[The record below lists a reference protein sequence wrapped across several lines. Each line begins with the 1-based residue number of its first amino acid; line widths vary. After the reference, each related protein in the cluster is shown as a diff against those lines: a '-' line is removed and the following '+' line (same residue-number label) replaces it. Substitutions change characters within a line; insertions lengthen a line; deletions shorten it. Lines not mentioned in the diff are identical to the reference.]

1 MNCQNTQNL
10 NFEVNSLNMKV
21 VKTTLF
27 VLVLS
32 VLTLKSYTQILV
44 DGDSLFGN
52 EWIDYD
58 LSYHKVKLTEDG
70 IYRLTYEALQDANI
84 PVDQI
89 PAADYQLYRLGQ
101 TQRIFTSTEGILS
114 EGDFIEFYGVKN
126 RSELDRHMFEN
137 PDEEML
143 NPEYSLVS
151 DTMVYFLTWSA
162 EGSPNR
168 FTQINNDI
176 SNPPTPRS
184 WYMHSEKQVLSQSH
198 YKPLINSQGVRF
210 SHYVE
215 GEGFSS
221 DQNTQHSFSIPAS
234 QHQSQGP
241 VPFIRFRMTGN
252 AVEHN
257 VSIQWNGSERLAL
270 EIPAFNLARTGAPLI
285 DSTITLSPSDVSTN
299 NMFSATTSG
308 STDRIRFS
316 VVELSYPR
324 AFIFE
329 NSPSVHFT
337 IDEARDGAYLEVDAS
352 TISDP
357 IIYDLSSGDRLT
369 GVIDQGIIKINL
381 PPGPNTRQLILV
393 DATSG
398 INELTIAGAT
408 TWTRLDASNANY
420 IIISHPDLIDES
432 QNSYVADYAQ
442 YRQSAIGGNYQTQ
455 IIDIRQL
462 VDQFAYGIHMHPLS
476 IKNFVNFI
484 DRNWTNPQ
492 YLFLIGKGL
501 EYGQAR
507 LNEEPYEYLPVYGVP
522 GSDNLLTSHGN
533 SSVPRIPVGRLAVRT
548 ADQINI
554 YLDKIKT
561 MEDQIANAP
570 QTIEDRGW
578 MKRVLHYSAGTGESE
593 KNLLFQ
599 KMQEMA
605 SVISTNDINGEVVPY
620 RKLAQ
625 DEISGAESEKLI
637 SLINSG
643 VILKTYFGHGGIN
656 TTQSAFSEDPEFLD
670 NVDRYPVICALGCHT
685 GNLFTRTLSLGES
698 NVLAES
704 KGGVEYVATSG
715 LGFLNALDVFGR
727 AWYTS
732 MGADQYGES
741 IGKSI
746 QVVLQTYDLNESIGI
761 KTLMQQL
768 VLHGDPAYRIT
779 RAEGPDYLIN
789 ENSITTNPGVVSKG
803 SSEFQVKFE
812 VINLGKNVNDSLTIQ
827 IVHENLNEP
836 KREFQFKIK
845 PKGYRNPVTYNIPIA
860 DFDVGGRNTLKINV
874 DPQSEILEF
883 PNNNAEQNNSIEFV
897 FAGFDADIK
906 PIFPKN
912 QFVLNCPEVRLVTF
926 SSVTRNPS
934 NYILE
939 VSSDTKFDGSKTQ
952 RYEQLSNGGSI
963 VWEPKENNFT
973 YDSTYFWRVTRDSLL
988 NRGLPWMESNFTY
1001 RPGGDYGWQ
1010 QGTSSQFLSN
1020 DIENII
1026 YDTLTGKWTFQKY
1039 FPEVILINKL
1049 YNGAN
1054 PPEYID
1060 RGNRIG
1066 FAPFFNRN
1074 TDIQV
1079 VLYKDK
1085 PIPDL
1090 VWNDGT
1096 RPGVINS
1103 GFNTRT
1109 AEQRRDLIDFLQEV
1123 PDGYFVIIYTMVNTD
1138 SQDIKLYEW
1147 ASDSI
1152 NNGGVNL
1159 FNLLEKEGA
1168 EKIRFL
1174 EDSITKPY
1182 VFAYRKGD
1190 IPVAESLASSV
1201 YETIEVDILLFGLL
1215 DEGRITS
1222 EIVGPVNHWKSL
1234 DLDIMKEEND
1244 STVVSILGVNNNQ
1257 TVFIKNVDQFND
1269 EIDISDIDAN
1279 QFSRLQ
1285 LVFFTSDKQDQTPSD
1300 IRRWNLSFDGLPDPT
1315 LFYPMGIIDSIDKG
1329 ASINVQAP
1337 IFNASKYPT
1346 DSLLIRFSLIDE
1358 SNNRFEEVIRF
1369 GSLDSFENK
1378 IVDHI
1383 ILTEGFNGNSNVL
1396 VEVNPNAD
1404 QPESNT
1410 NNNLISYP
1418 VFIESDRTPPVIDI
1432 TFDGVRI
1439 MDGDVISPQ
1448 PVIRIDI
1455 KDENTIDLISDSS
1468 AIQIFLENPDRITSE
1483 IDFGS
1488 NNISFQKA
1496 ASDNN
1501 RATITWNAIFDAD
1514 GVYRVKINGSDVA
1527 GNKSGNNDL
1536 EISFEVISEKSISRL
1551 VPYPNPFSDATR
1563 FAYFLT
1569 GAEPEAFKLQIMT
1582 VDGTIVR
1589 EIDKL
1594 EFGQMK
1600 IGNHLSDFVWDGT
1613 DKFGDKL
1620 ANGIYLY
1627 RVYTRDEEG
1636 MEYKKRLEGKL
1647 GSYFEKDLGKIV
1659 ILR

>member
-1 MNCQNTQNL
+1 
-10 NFEVNSLNMKV
+10 MKV

-32 VLTLKSYTQILV
+32 FFTLKSYTQILIH
-44 DGDSLFGN
+44 GDSLFGN

-58 LSYHKVKLTEDG
+58 LSYHKIKVTKDG
-70 IYRLTYEALQDANI
+70 IYRLTYAALQAANI

-89 PAADYQLYRLGQ
+89 PASDYQLYRLGQ
-101 TQRIFTSTEGILS
+101 TERIFTSTDGVLGT
-114 EGDFIEFYGVKN
+114 GDYIEFYGVKN

-151 DTMVYFLTWSA
+151 DTTVYFLTWSA
-162 EGSPNR
+162 TGGSPNR
-168 FTQINNDI
+168 FSQISNDI
-176 SNPPTPRS
+176 PSVPTPRP
-184 WYMHSEKQVLSQSH
+184 WYMHSEKLVLSQSH
-198 YKPLINSQGVRF
+198 YKPPINSQIVRL
-210 SHYVE
+210 STYVE
-215 GEGFSS
+215 GEGFCSN
-221 DQNTQHSFSIPAS
+221 QNTQHNFSMPAS
-234 QHQSQGP
+234 HLQSGGP
-241 VPFIRFRMTGN
+241 EPYFRFRMVGN
-252 AVEHN
+252 HLEHD
-257 VSIQWNGSERLAL
+257 VSIQWNGSERLAM
-270 EIPAFNLARTGAPLI
+270 EVPGFNPERTGAPLI
-285 DSTITLSPSDVSTN
+285 DSTVTLSPSDVSTS
-299 NMFSATTSG
+299 NMFTAVTSG
-308 STDRIRFS
+308 GTDRIRFS
-316 VVELSYPR
+316 VIELGYPR

-329 NSPSVHFT
+329 SLTSIQFT
-337 IDEARDGAYLEVDAS
+337 IDEARDGAYLEVNAEA
-352 TISDP
+352 ISDP
-357 IIYDLSSGDRLT
+357 VVYDLSSGDRIT
-369 GVIDQGIIKINL
+369 GVVDQGTIKINL
-381 PPGPNTRQLILV
+381 TPGPNTRQLILA
-393 DATSG
+393 DATNG
-398 INELTIAGAT
+398 VIEPTLTAAT

-420 IIISHPDLIDES
+420 IIISHPHLINNG

-462 VDQFAYGIHMHPLS
+462 VDQFAFGIHMHPLS
-476 IKNFVNFI
+476 IKNFVNYI
-484 DRNWTNPQ
+484 DRHWSNPQ

-507 LNEEPYEYLPVYGVP
+507 LNEEQYEYLPVYGVP

-561 MEDQIANAP
+561 MEYQIANAP

-599 KMQEMA
+599 KMQDMA

-670 NVDRYPVICALGCHT
+670 NVDRYPIICALGCHT

-727 AWYTS
+727 AWYSS
-732 MGADQYGES
+732 MGEDQYGEP

-746 QVVLQTYDLNESIGI
+746 QIVLQTYDLNESIGI

-768 VLHGDPAYRIT
+768 VLHGDPAYRMTI
-779 RAEGPDYLIN
+779 AEGPDYLID
-789 ENSITTNPGVVSKG
+789 ENSITTNPDVVSKG
-803 SSEFQVKFE
+803 SNEFEIKFE
-812 VINLGKNVNDSLTIQ
+812 IINLGKNVDDSLTIQ
-827 IVHENLNEP
+827 IAHENSNEP

-845 PKGYRNPVTYNIPIA
+845 TKGYRHLVRYNIPIA
-860 DFDVGGRNTLKINV
+860 DFDVGGRNNLTITV
-874 DPQSEILEF
+874 DPQNEILEF
-883 PNNNAEQNNSIEFV
+883 PDDNAEQNNIVEFV

-926 SSVTRNPS
+926 SSVTSNPS
-934 NYILE
+934 NYFLE
-939 VSSDTKFDGSKTQ
+939 VSSDSEFEGAKTQ
-952 RYEQLSNGGSI
+952 RYEQLSNGGTI
-963 VWEPKENNFT
+963 VWEPRENNFT
-973 YDSTYFWRVTRDSLL
+973 SDSTYYWRVTRDSLL

-1001 RPGGDYGWQ
+1001 RPNSSYGWQ
-1010 QGTSSQFLSN
+1010 QSTSNQFLSN
-1020 DIENII
+1020 DIENLV
-1026 YDTLTGKWTFQKY
+1026 YDTVRGMWNFQKY
-1039 FPEVILINKL
+1039 FPEVILVNKL

-1060 RGNRIG
+1060 RGNRVG
-1066 FAPFFNRN
+1066 FAPFFNRS

-1085 PIPDL
+1085 PVPDL
-1090 VWNDGT
+1090 VWNDGS

-1103 GFNTRT
+1103 GFNTRNE
-1109 AEQRRDLIDFLQEV
+1109 EQRKELIDFLEEV
-1123 PDGYFVIIYTMVNTD
+1123 PAGYFVIIYTMVNTD
-1138 SQDIKLYEW
+1138 NQDIKLYDW
-1147 ASDSI
+1147 ADDSI
-1152 NNGGVNL
+1152 SNGGINL

-1215 DEGRITS
+1215 DEGNITS
-1222 EIVGPVNHWKSL
+1222 EIIGPVNNWKSL
-1234 DLDIMKEEND
+1234 NLDILSEVND
-1244 STVVSILGVNNNQ
+1244 SSVVSIFGLNNNQ
-1257 TVFIKNVDQFND
+1257 RVFIKNVDILND
-1269 EIDISDIDAN
+1269 EIDISDVDAN
-1279 QFSRLQ
+1279 QFSRIQ
-1285 LVFFTSDKQDQTPSD
+1285 LVFFTSDKVDQTPSNLK
-1300 IRRWNLSFDGLPDPT
+1300 RWTMSFDGLPDPT

-1329 ASINVQAP
+1329 ESINIQVP
-1337 IFNASKYPT
+1337 VFNASKYSL
-1346 DSLLIRFSLIDE
+1346 DSLLVRFSLIDE
-1358 SNNRFEEVIRF
+1358 QNNRFEEVIRL

-1378 IVDHI
+1378 IVNHTI
-1383 ILTEGFNGNSNVL
+1383 TTEGYAGNSNVL
-1396 VEVNPNAD
+1396 IEVNPNED

-1418 VFIESDRTPPVIDI
+1418 VFIESDRTPPVIDV

-1439 MDGDVISPQ
+1439 MDGDVISPR
-1448 PVIRIDI
+1448 PVIRVDI
-1455 KDENTIDLISDSS
+1455 KDENTIDLITDSS
-1468 AIQIFLENPDRITSE
+1468 VIQIFLEKPDRTTSE
-1483 IDFGS
+1483 VDFAS

-1496 ASDNN
+1496 MSDNN
-1501 RATITWNAIFDAD
+1501 RATITWNAIFEID
-1514 GVYRVKINGSDVA
+1514 GVYRLKINGSDET
-1527 GNKSGNNDL
+1527 GNKSGDNDL
-1536 EISFEVISEKSISRL
+1536 EVSFEVISEKTISRL

-1569 GAEPEAFKLQIMT
+1569 GAEPEDFKLQIMT
-1582 VDGTIVR
+1582 VDGTVVR
-1589 EIDKL
+1589 EIGKL

-1627 RVYTRDEEG
+1627 RVHTKDEEG
-1636 MEYKKRLEGKL
+1636 TEYKKRLEGKL